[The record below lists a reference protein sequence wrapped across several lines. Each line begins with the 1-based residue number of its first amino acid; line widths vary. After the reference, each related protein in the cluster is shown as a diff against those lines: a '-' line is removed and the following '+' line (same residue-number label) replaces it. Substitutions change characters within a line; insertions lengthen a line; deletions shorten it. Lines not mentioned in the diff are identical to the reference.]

1 MSDQLNQIF
10 QEAEDDEQAIQYIRQ
25 HLPQELKEKFTDE
38 LLYYFLDVLIEYY
51 GESGILD
58 ADPDEMT
65 MYTKIA
71 EDLEADRLDVVE
83 LLMSIEDEFEVE
95 IPDEEIENLKT
106 IGDVVEYI
114 QNNM

>member
-58 ADPDEMT
+58 ADLDEEGYVDIDVEEVATYLARKADKEGMG
-65 MYTKIA
+65 KF
-71 EDLEADRLDVVE
+71 EVDDLIFVVE
-83 LLMSIEDEFEVE
+83 ANLEY
-95 IPDEEIENLKT
+95 EEEML
-106 IGDVVEYI
+106 D
-114 QNNM
+114 